1 MISVIIVAHNVLAQA
16 LISSAEM
23 ILGKQ
28 ENLFAID
35 LNESDSPDLLKD
47 KIIRVLN
54 NIPDTS
60 EILVFTDIPSGTPFN
75 TTVMLSKEYKFM
87 HISGV
92 NLPLLLEACT
102 SREYLSLDELSKNLM
117 NMSTESIVNVNDLFK

>member
-1 MISVIIVAHNVLAQA
+1 MISIIIVAHNVLAQA

-47 KIIRVLN
+47 KIIKVLN

>member
-47 KIIRVLN
+47 KIIKVLN